1 MEIHDELLEP
11 LKLYQYE
18 LSYKHQDNID
28 EYFNKLTEQSG
39 VDIGANEQ
47 TCKEYYNLLKEID
60 DNRSKLNGQRGLRG
74 FLIFLTI
81 LFFVVGTILII
92 ISAMGILP
100 YPAIG
105 YSVGPLLILLGIG
118 AIILNSIV
126 ISKKI
131 SSLSGKV
138 DVLNKKAN
146 EKLAVAKEQMACL
159 NALYDWNIPSKL
171 VTKTTPIIQMDD
183 YFKVERHYHMVENYH
198 MKATNGDN
206 VSTLFVQSGT
216 LVGNP
221 FVFERDYVQVMYQ
234 QTYTGS
240 ITITWV
246 TYARDNKGN
255 SYPVTHTQTLTATI
269 TKPAAR
275 FYTDTALVYA
285 CEAAPNL
292 SFSRTKSSA
301 NSMNERDLEK
311 FEKSWDK
318 KLKKMQE
325 DNIKG
330 SFTPLGNSK
339 FEGLFHALDRNNEVE
354 FRLLFTPL
362 AQKNMINLIMSKTP
376 YGDDFAFTKRKM
388 INIIHSDHAQ
398 TLRFDGNPYS
408 FLGFDYKKAKENFTN
423 YNMKYFQGIFYDFAP
438 LLSIPLYQQ
447 HRDFNYTYKG
457 TSPSNYTA
465 HECEVLCNFM
475 DEEIFKP
482 EKCDTHIILKA
493 SFLDKSGPVDFFN
506 IHSYGYEKVP
516 RVEYVT
522 KMGGDGHLHT
532 IPVHWFE
539 YILVEKD
546 TPVAMVY
553 VGGSRQTYNQNYA
566 AVRELLSTCAQS
578 DDIIYQ
584 RGLLAFAINE
594 GCTSINS
601 DALINII
608 SHKEE

>member
-1 MEIHDELLEP
+1 MEIQDELLEP

-28 EYFNKLTEQSG
+28 EYFKNLTEQSG
-39 VDIGANEQ
+39 VDIESNEQ

-60 DNRSKLNGQRGLRG
+60 DNRGKLNGQRGLRG
-74 FLIFLTI
+74 FLIFLI
-81 LFFVVGTILII
+81 IFSFIVGTILII
-92 ISAMGILP
+92 LSAAGILP

-105 YSVGPLLILLGIG
+105 YSVGPFLILLGIG
-118 AIILNSIV
+118 LIVINSIV
-126 ISKKI
+126 IAKKI
-131 SSLSGKV
+131 SSLSSKV

-146 EKLAVAKEQMACL
+146 EKLAIAKEQMAAL
-159 NALYDWNIPSKL
+159 NALFDWNVPSKL

-183 YFKVERHYHMVENYH
+183 YFKVERHYHMVENYG
-198 MKATNGDN
+198 MKPYNNDN
-206 VSTLFVQSGT
+206 VSTIFVQSGT

-221 FVFERDYVQVMYQ
+221 FVYERDYVQVMYQ

-240 ITITWV
+240 ITISWV
-246 TYARDNKGN
+246 TYARDSKGRT
-255 SYPVTHTQTLTATI
+255 YPVTHTQTLTATI
-269 TKPAAR
+269 SKPAAR
-275 FYTDTALVYA
+275 FYTDTALIYA

-292 SFSRTKSSA
+292 TFSRTKSNA
-301 NSMNERDLEK
+301 NSMSEKDLDK
-311 FEKSWDK
+311 FERNWDK

-330 SFTPLGNSK
+330 TFTPLGNSK
-339 FEGLFHALDRNNEVE
+339 FEGLFNALNRNNEVE

-362 AQKNMINLIMSKTP
+362 AQKNMINLIMSKKP

-388 INIIHSDHAQ
+388 INVIHSDHAQ
-398 TLRFDGNPYS
+398 TLKFDGNPYN
-408 FLGFDYKKAKENFTN
+408 FLGFDYQKMKENFTN
-423 YNMKYFQGIFYDFAP
+423 YNMRYFQGIYYDFAP

-447 HRDFNYTYKG
+447 TRDFDYEYKG
-457 TSPSNYTA
+457 HCPSNYTA
-465 HECEVLCNFM
+465 YEAEVLCNYM
-475 DEEIFKP
+475 DEDVFKP
-482 EKCDTHIILKA
+482 EKCDTSVILKA
-493 SFLDKSGPVDFFN
+493 TFIAKQGPVDIFN
-506 IHSYGYEKVP
+506 IHSYGFEKVP

-546 TPVAMVY
+546 TPIAMLY
-553 VGGSRQTYNQNYA
+553 VGGSRPSFNQNFS
-566 AVRELLSTCAQS
+566 AVKELLSTCALS

-584 RGLLAFAINE
+584 RGLLAFALGDN
-594 GCTSINS
+594 TLSLDSN
-601 DALINII
+601 ALIKIT